1 MTAEPDLLNMP
12 VFIGSSHCNESNLLF
27 VSHNKDDFILL
38 RSPEWKKVSDSEKKE
53 LGLTFADNGEFW

>member
-1 MTAEPDLLNMP
+1 MTAEPYLLNMS
-12 VFIGSSHCNESNLLF
+12 VFIGSSQCNECNPLF
-27 VSHNKDDFILL
+27 VSHNNDFILL

>member
-1 MTAEPDLLNMP
+1 MKTIILLL
-12 VFIGSSHCNESNLLF
+12 VF
-27 VSHNKDDFILL
+27 VSHNDDFILL